1 MERDRSDRQAAGPAL
16 RLVEGG
22 AAVRA
27 RAGPSAFAELDAY
40 WQGLRRGSAL
50 PRRATSPD
58 RLATSMRRPR
68 ARS

>member
-27 RAGPSAFAELDAY
+27 RAERKTL
-40 WQGLRRGSAL
+40 LCVVAL
-50 PRRATSPD
+50 PYCAVADDAAAAQTGSVYD
-58 RLATSMRRPR
+58 TAGFLQG
-68 ARS
+68 